1 MDNTDL
7 KKSFEVDDDPKLVMI
22 RSSELKMLYKKITE
36 YQYLIE
42 QYKRELSVYNK
53 Q

>member
-7 KKSFEVDDDPKLVMI
+7 KKSFEADDDPKLVTI

-42 QYKRELSVYNK
+42 QYKHELSLCNEK
-53 Q
+53 

>member
-7 KKSFEVDDDPKLVMI
+7 KKSFEADADRKLVTI

-42 QYKRELSVYNK
+42 QYKRELSMSNEK
-53 Q
+53 